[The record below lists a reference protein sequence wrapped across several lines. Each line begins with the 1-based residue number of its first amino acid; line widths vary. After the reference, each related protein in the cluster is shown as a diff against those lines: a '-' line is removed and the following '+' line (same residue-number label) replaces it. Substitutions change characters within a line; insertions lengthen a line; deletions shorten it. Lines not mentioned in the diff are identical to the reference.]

1 MRFSIVIPVYNVER
15 FLAKCLDSALNQSF
29 NDYEIVAVNDGSTD
43 SSRTILSQYETASTK
58 IKVIDQENKGLGGAR
73 NTGIQHAAGE
83 FLVFLDS
90 DDYIPSSMLEEIDSY
105 LQEYNLDILAF
116 DCNMVNTSGKILQV
130 ATVADISGE
139 YTALSKKQFLLLEPT
154 ACLKVYRR
162 SLYTAHAILFPER
175 LWYED
180 LATVLKLVP
189 HANHLGYLKKPL
201 YYYVQHEASITHSQN
216 TARMLEIITAFDST
230 LQYYKT
236 SGLLAEF
243 HDELEWNCILHVLY
257 YSAFRFFGYDYDRQ
271 DMEKAYHY
279 SKTVFPGWESNKYL
293 AQKKNTR
300 YLMGLVIHHHYFRFY
315 LKTGFFLRYIS
326 PILVRTQKIR
336 GALCGNK
343 AKDS

>member
-29 NDYEIVAVNDGSTD
+29 SDYEIVAVNDGSTD
-43 SSRTILSQYETASTK
+43 SSRTILSQYEAANTK

-73 NTGIQHAAGE
+73 NTGIQYAAGE
-83 FLVFLDS
+83 FLIYLDS
-90 DDYIPSSMLEEIDSY
+90 DDYIPSNMLEEINSY

-116 DCNMVNTSGKILQV
+116 DCNMVNTSGKILQA
-130 ATVADISGE
+130 ATVADISEE
-139 YTALSKKQFLLLEPT
+139 YTTLSKKQFLLLEPT

-162 SLYTAHAILFPER
+162 TLYTAHAILFPER

-189 HANHLGYLKKPL
+189 HANRLGYLKKPL
-201 YYYVQHEASITHSQN
+201 YYYVQHEASITHSKN

-236 SGLLAEF
+236 YGLLSEF

-257 YSAFRFFGYDYDRQ
+257 YSAFRFLGNKYDRNN
-271 DMEKAYHY
+271 MEKAYKY
-279 SKTVFPGWESNKYL
+279 SKTVFPEWENNKYL
-293 AQKKNTR
+293 AERENTR
-300 YLMGLVIHHHYFRFY
+300 YLMSLVIHHQYFRFY
-315 LKTGFFLRYIS
+315 LKTGFFLKYIS

-336 GALCGNK
+336 GALRGNK

>member
-1 MRFSIVIPVYNVER
+1 MRFSIVIPVYNMER

-29 NDYEIVAVNDGSTD
+29 ADYEIVVVNDGSTD
-43 SSRTILSQYETASTK
+43 SSRKILSQYETTSAK

-73 NTGIQHAAGE
+73 NTGIQHATGE
-83 FLVFLDS
+83 ILVFLDS
-90 DDYIPSSMLEEIDSY
+90 DDYIPSNMLEEIDSY

-130 ATVADISGE
+130 ATAADISNE
-139 YTALSKKQFLLLEPT
+139 YTTLSKKQFLLLEPT

-189 HANHLGYLKKPL
+189 HANRLGYLKKPL

-216 TARMLEIITAFDST
+216 TTRMLEIITAFDST

-236 SGLLAEF
+236 HGLLTEF
-243 HDELEWNCILHVLY
+243 HNELEWNCILHVLY
-257 YSAFRFFGYDYDRQ
+257 YSAFRFFGYDYDRD
-271 DMEKAYHY
+271 DMEKAYQY
-279 SKTVFPGWESNKYL
+279 VKNVFPEWEKNKYL
-293 AQKKNTR
+293 AQKGNTR
-300 YLMGLVIHHHYFRFY
+300 YLMSLVIHHQYFRFF

-326 PILVRTQKIR
+326 PVLVRIQKIR
-336 GALCGNK
+336 GVLRGNK
-343 AKDS
+343 AKNS